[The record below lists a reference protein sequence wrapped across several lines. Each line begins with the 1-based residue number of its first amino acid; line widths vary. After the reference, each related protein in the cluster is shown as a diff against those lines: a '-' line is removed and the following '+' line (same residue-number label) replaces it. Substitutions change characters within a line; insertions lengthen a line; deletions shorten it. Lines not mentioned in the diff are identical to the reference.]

1 MVLAGLNT
9 ASIMQRCRIFNVF
22 REKFLKMFNN
32 LLKHSIRS
40 FKRQRAYIVINIL
53 GLAIG
58 IACSLLITLYVI
70 NEASYDKFN
79 IKKDRIFRVILNGK
93 LGEQEIIAAS
103 TPAVMGPTLPR
114 EFPEV
119 EDFLRMND
127 VGPIVVQYEQQFFT
141 DNDIVQAD
149 SSFFNFFTIPVIK
162 GDPENLLNGP
172 HKVVLSETTAKKLF
186 GDENPVDKLIKIGS
200 DTTKFVI
207 TGIMK
212 DVPSNSH
219 FNASMVTSFMTNPR
233 SKDPTWMNNSF
244 SLYLLLKPNSSPTTV
259 DTKFTDLIA
268 KYVGPELQ
276 KYTGATIEDFVKQ
289 GNKYRFYLQNLTDIH
304 FDNTVQ
310 GGFKAPSD
318 PKYLVIFGSIAI
330 LIVAIAAINFMN
342 LATAQASR
350 RSKEVG
356 IKKVGGSTR
365 GMLITQFLTESFLL
379 TFGSLVVAIG
389 LVKLSLPYFNAL
401 LGTRLVLNL
410 FDPWYTIPLLL
421 LFTLFVG
428 IMSGSYPAFF
438 LSSFN
443 PYEVLKGNSRSSISN
458 GRLRRILVVFQFAVS
473 ILLIVGT
480 LIMNRQIKYMLNKDV
495 GFDREQLIVIERAQI
510 VGNRMK
516 AFKESVKMIPGVK
529 NIASSTA
536 LPGRTNNNNG
546 YLIEGR
552 NEETYLMATSWVDY
566 DFLDTYG
573 MKLKSGRGFGETF
586 TTDKQACI
594 LNESAVKN
602 FNITDLEKT
611 MILRPDDTGPKAF
624 PIIGV
629 VQNFNFESLRSPV
642 QPYILLLQ
650 GENNYWGY
658 ISVRLSSANYST
670 TINAIENIWKEY
682 SSGSPLQYY
691 FLDAD
696 FEKMYSQEKQNAQ
709 MAIIFSLLAI
719 FIAALGLFGL
729 TSFTVE
735 QRTKEIGVRKAMGSS
750 VSGIYLEISRE
761 IILLVS
767 ISALI
772 ATPII
777 YYYSGKW
784 LENFYYRITPGLF
797 IFIMGFV
804 IALGIALITI
814 SFRVIKAAR
823 INPARSLK
831 HE

>member
-1 MVLAGLNT
+1 
-9 ASIMQRCRIFNVF
+9 
-22 REKFLKMFNN
+22 MFNN

-58 IACSLLITLYVI
+58 IACSLLIALYVI
-70 NEASYDKFN
+70 NEASYDRFN
-79 IKKDRIFRVILNGK
+79 VKKDSIFRVILNGK
-93 LGEQEIIAAS
+93 LGEQEILASS
-103 TPAVMGPTLPR
+103 TPAIMGPTLPG

-127 VGPIVVQYEQQFFT
+127 IGPTVVEYEQQFFT
-141 DNDIVQAD
+141 DNDIIEAD

-162 GDPENLLNGP
+162 GDPGNLLNGP
-172 HKVVLSETTAKKLF
+172 HKVVLSESTAERLF
-186 GDENPVDKLIKIGS
+186 GDVNPVDRLIKIGS
-200 DTTKFVI
+200 DTTRFII
-207 TGIMK
+207 TGVMK

-219 FNASMVTSFMTNPR
+219 FNASMVTSFMTNRR
-233 SKDPTWMNNSF
+233 SREPEWMNNSF
-244 SLYLLLKPNSSPTTV
+244 SLYLLLKPNSSYTTV
-259 DTKFTDLIA
+259 DSKFPDLVA

-276 KYTGATIEDFVKQ
+276 RYTGATLEEFLNK
-289 GNKYRFYLQNLTDIH
+289 GNIYRYFLQNLTDIH
-304 FDNTVQ
+304 FDNEIQ
-310 GGFKAPSD
+310 GGFKAPID
-318 PKYLVIFGSIAI
+318 PKFLIIFGSIAI
-330 LIVAIAAINFMN
+330 LIVVIAAINFMN

-365 GMLITQFLTESFLL
+365 GMLVTQFLTESFLL
-379 TFGSLVVAIG
+379 TFVSLVVAVI
-389 LVKLSLPYFNAL
+389 LVKLSLPYFNDL

-410 FDPWYTIPLLL
+410 IDPWYTVPVLI
-421 LFTLFVG
+421 LFALIVGTL
-428 IMSGSYPAFF
+428 SGSYPAFF

-443 PYEVLKGNSRSSISN
+443 PYEVLKGNSRSSMSN
-458 GRLRRILVVFQFAVS
+458 GRLRRVLVVFQFSVS

-480 LIMNRQIKYMLNKDV
+480 MIMSRQIKYMLNKDV
-495 GFDREQLIVIERAQI
+495 GFEKEQLIVIERAHI
-510 VGNRMK
+510 IGNKMK
-516 AFKESVKMIPGVK
+516 AFKESVKTIPGVR

-573 MKLKSGRGFGETF
+573 MKLRSGRGFGESY
-586 TTDKQACI
+586 TTDNQACI

-611 MILRPDDTGPKAF
+611 IILRPQQTGLTKY

-629 VQNFNFESLRSPV
+629 VQNFNFESLRSPI
-642 QPYILLLQ
+642 QPYILMLQ
-650 GENNYWGY
+650 GERNYWGY

-670 TINAIENIWKEY
+670 AINAIEKIWKEY

-709 MAIIFSLLAI
+709 MAVIFSLLAI

-750 VSGIYLEISRE
+750 ISGIYFEISRE

-784 LENFYYRITPGLF
+784 LENFYYKFTPGVL
-797 IFIMGFV
+797 IFFMGFI

-814 SFRVIKAAR
+814 SYRVLKAAR

-831 HE
+831 YE